1 MIRSSPSR
9 DGTDSKLTNHNVTLK
24 QQQMMQSLHRYL
36 SALLLL
42 QSLMPWRVRSMG
54 HGSVGLLFNGLIY
67 GGLSTA
73 ADDYDEHRNSIISI
87 ILQKIENC
95 SAFSDVYAVSEEV
108 CG

>member
-1 MIRSSPSR
+1 
-9 DGTDSKLTNHNVTLK
+9 
-24 QQQMMQSLHRYL
+24 
-36 SALLLL
+36 
-42 QSLMPWRVRSMG
+42 MG

-95 SAFSDVYAVSEEV
+95 SAFSDVYSVSEEV
-108 CG
+108 GGLIACTLPCADCIDCPQQ